1 MSDSIQRYNKI
12 AIILHLVVGIFIVIM
27 FGLGWYMAE
36 LPKDLPKVPSVDLF
50 NLGIYTLQFSEPVT
64 PRTFY
69 FGLHKSLGVTIF
81 ALILIR
87 LLWRLTHAAPAF
99 PITMK
104 AWQKKLAE
112 LTHQALY
119 LLMLLVPL
127 TGVVMAVLSKY
138 GLLWFGVRLTQGL
151 DNEHLRQAY
160 KEAHEVVGIIL
171 VVLVVFHILSAIK
184 HQVIDKDNLLKRMS
198 LR

>member
-1 MSDSIQRYNKI
+1 MNDAIQRYNKV
-12 AIILHLVVGIFIVIM
+12 AIILHLLVGIFIAVM
-27 FGLGWYMAE
+27 FGLGWFMAD

-50 NLGIYTLQFSEPVT
+50 DLGVYTLQFSEPVT

-87 LLWRLTHAAPAF
+87 IFWRLSHAAPAF
-99 PITMK
+99 PATMK
-104 AWQKKLAE
+104 AWEKKLAE
-112 LTHQALY
+112 LTHKALY

-127 TGVVMAVLSKY
+127 SGLVMTIYSKY
-138 GLLWFGVRLTQGL
+138 GLLWFGVRLAKGL
-151 DNEHLRQAY
+151 DNEPLRQVF
-160 KEAHEVVGIIL
+160 KEAHEVIGLIL
-171 VVLVVFHILSAIK
+171 VVLIALHVLSAIK